1 MIRRSATAAALVG
14 ASVLLP
20 QAPAQ
25 AAGPAGLAI
34 SVPVSAN
41 LGSATTGSASLTGVL
56 GDVTVTTGASLGS
69 GGWVATVSA
78 TNFTTGGGTS
88 AETIPAS
95 SIGYLSGAMTSS
107 SGVAANVC
115 VPGQLVSATS
125 LGSPKTA
132 FSCTGL
138 SLLIATSLTWRPT
151 IVVSLSPSAVAGSY
165 SGTILHS
172 VA

>member
-1 MIRRSATAAALVG
+1 VIRKSATAAALV
-14 ASVLLP
+14 AATVLLP

-25 AAGPAGLAI
+25 AASPVGLAI
-34 SVPVSAN
+34 SVPTSAN
-41 LGSATTGSASLTGVL
+41 LGSATTGSTSLTGVL
-56 GDVTVTTGASLGS
+56 GDVTVTTGISIGS

-95 SIGYLSGAMTSS
+95 SIGYLSGAMTGS
-107 SGVAANVC
+107 SGIAANVC

-125 LGSPKTA
+125 LASAKTA

-138 SLLIATSLTWRPT
+138 SLLNATSVTWRPT
-151 IVVSLSPSAVAGSY
+151 IVVSLSPSAVVGSY
-165 SGTILHS
+165 TGTITHS